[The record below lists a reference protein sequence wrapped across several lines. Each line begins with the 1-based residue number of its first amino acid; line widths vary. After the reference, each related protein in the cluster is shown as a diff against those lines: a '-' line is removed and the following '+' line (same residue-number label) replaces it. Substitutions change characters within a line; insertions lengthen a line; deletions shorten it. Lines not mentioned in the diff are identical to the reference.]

1 MSIATAAVL
10 TVLILAGT
18 ICLTLTLICLTLIR
32 GWVEVRRINA
42 HTSTNQLPLN
52 PAQDPTA
59 NGTKPGVADH
69 PMFHRK

>member
-1 MSIATAAVL
+1 MTAAVL

-42 HTSTNQLPLN
+42 HTSPNQP
-52 PAQDPTA
+52 PHTPTQT